1 MLEILYLALI
11 GTTADAAPVDPLAEL
26 HKTNPDIAAAQ
37 AERDAAQADLRAAR
51 GALLPQVRVEAQTG
65 TLEETLRI
73 DGIPG
78 EFSGTR
84 EPNSAAAIIE
94 QALFTSGRVSGAIGG
109 AASLRNAAEANAE
122 AVRQDVILSG
132 VVVTADVVRDRG
144 ILAVRE
150 QNVVLAQER
159 LSESQSRRNLGLSTV
174 TDLKQAEARAALA
187 QAESM
192 SAAGALA
199 RAEAAYERVFGVAAP
214 TSLTLP
220 AAPSSLPDTAEDAIA
235 LALQNSPDLVTAEE
249 RAEAA
254 RFAVREA
261 RGSRLPQIG
270 VEARAAYADGE
281 RFGEA
286 LGEAE
291 QYGVFLTGR
300 MALWSGGSLDAQ
312 TRAAKARSNAARHQ
326 LLATDR
332 IVRERT
338 ISAFSDTLTAEAVL
352 AARAAQVVAARE
364 ARKGVT
370 EEFKVGQRTRLDI
383 LDADLEL
390 ANAEVARI
398 SAERDLLVARFALSR
413 SIGAL

>member
-1 MLEILYLALI
+1 MLELAYLLVLGSSASAETI
-11 GTTADAAPVDPLAEL
+11 DPLEAL
-26 HKTNPDIAAAQ
+26 ATSNPEIAAAE

-51 GALLPQVRVEAQTG
+51 GALLPQIRIEGQSG

-84 EPNSAAAIIE
+84 NPNSAAAVLE

-109 AASLRNAAEANAE
+109 AAALRNAAEANAE
-122 AVRQDVILSG
+122 ATRQDIFLAGIIS
-132 VVVTADVVRDRG
+132 TANLVRDRE
-144 ILAVRE
+144 ILIVRE
-150 QNVVLAQER
+150 RNETLAQER
-159 LSESQSRRNLGLSTV
+159 LAESRSRRELGLATI

-187 QAESM
+187 EAERVA
-192 SAAGALA
+192 AAGALA
-199 RAEAAYERVFGVAAP
+199 RSEAAYQRVFGQQASAALALPVAPENQPA
-214 TSLTLP
+214 SL
-220 AAPSSLPDTAEDAIA
+220 EEAIA
-235 LALQNSPDLVTAEE
+235 LALRDNPDLATAEE
-249 RAEAA
+249 RADAA
-254 RFAVREA
+254 RYAIREA
-261 RGSRLPQIG
+261 RGARLPQIG
-270 VEARAAYADGE
+270 LEARAAYADGE

-300 MALWSGGSLDAQ
+300 MALWNGGSTDAQ
-312 TRAAKARSNAARHQ
+312 TRAAKARSSAARNRV
-326 LLATDR
+326 LATDR
-332 IVRERT
+332 IIREQT
-338 ISAFSDTLTAEAVL
+338 ISAFSDTLSSASVL
-352 AARAAQVVAARE
+352 SARMAQVTAARE

-398 SAERDLLVARFALSR
+398 SAERDLIVARYSLSR
-413 SIGAL
+413 RIGAL